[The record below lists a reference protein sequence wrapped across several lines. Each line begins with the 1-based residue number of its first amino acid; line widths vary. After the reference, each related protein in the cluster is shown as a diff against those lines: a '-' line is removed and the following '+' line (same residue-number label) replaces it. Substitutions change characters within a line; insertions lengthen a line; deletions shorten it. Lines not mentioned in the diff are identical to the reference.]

1 MTWLLLSLLSA
12 VFLGLYDVAKKAAVN
27 GNAVF
32 MVLFASGLAG
42 MLFVSPAY
50 VLTLTSP
57 GLACRLGL
65 ENHGTAFWR
74 PRPHHAQG
82 RDCDHIVGT
91 HVLRPQESSDIAR
104 LPVRASAPMLTVLGA
119 VAFFGERLSAY
130 QTLGVALTLASYVG
144 FSVVGRAEGIRFER
158 NRSVWLLFAGTL
170 VGAISGLY
178 DKHLMQVAR
187 LPAMTMQF
195 WFTVYNALLEGILI
209 ALFRP
214 QRRRDATPFEWRWSI
229 VAIGGLLLVA
239 DALYFRALAWPG
251 ALVGIV
257 STVRRSSVV
266 IGFVVGGLAFRERN
280 RLRKAVPLAG
290 VLAGLYFLL
299 R

>member
-65 ENHGTAFWR
+65 EITALPFGA
-74 PRPHHAQG
+74 HALIMLKAV
-82 RDCDHIVGT
+82 IVTTSWGLT
-91 HVLRPQESSDIAR
+91 FFALKSLPISLAS
-104 LPVRASAPMLTVLGA
+104 PVRASAPMLTVLGA